1 MKAEDGWEDVSETN
15 VLCVLLPEET
25 FSFKSLKQAWSFD
38 GASFMRRANYMRKG
52 QQAAVGELQSQL
64 FGQMEEMA
72 LGYFSGVQ
80 R

>member
-1 MKAEDGWEDVSETN
+1 MKAEDGWGDVSETN
-15 VLCVLLPEET
+15 VLCVLLPAEAS
-25 FSFKSLKQAWSFD
+25 SFKSLKQAWFFD

-52 QQAAVGELQSQL
+52 QQAAAGDLQSQL
-64 FGQMEEMA
+64 FRQTEEMA